1 MKHSDLNFYK
11 EKGEKITCLTA
22 YDASIAKL
30 IDDCGV
36 DVVLIGDS
44 LGMVIQGYKNTRSV
58 TMQDML
64 YHTEIVAN
72 SCQQALVI
80 ADMPFQSYDSS
91 ELALINAQNLVNVGA
106 DMVKIEGGQEHE
118 EVFRVLS
125 SNNINICGHLGLQ
138 PQKETESSEY
148 KIQGKDENSAE
159 LILSD
164 ALLLESL
171 GISSLVLECIPSAL
185 AKEVS
190 SKLNI
195 PTIGI
200 GAGKDCDG
208 QVLVCY
214 DMLGITQGKLPR
226 FVRNF
231 VSTEGTIP
239 LAISAFVKEVKA
251 GTFPSTSESY

>member
-1 MKHSDLNFYK
+1 MKHSDLKLFK
-11 EKGEKITCLTA
+11 ERGEKITCLTA

-30 IDDCGV
+30 IDDSGV
-36 DVVLIGDS
+36 DIVLIGDS
-44 LGMVIQGYKNTRSV
+44 LGMVIKGHHNTRSV
-58 TMQDML
+58 TMQDIL

-72 SCQQALVI
+72 SCQKALVI

-91 ELALINAQNLVNVGA
+91 ELALINAHNLINIGA

-125 SNNINICGHLGLQ
+125 SNNINVCGHLGLQ
-138 PQKETESSEY
+138 PQMVTDASEY
-148 KIQGKDENSAE
+148 KIQGKDENSAKI
-159 LILSD
+159 ILND
-164 ALLLESL
+164 ALLLDSL
-171 GISSLVLECIPSAL
+171 RVGALVLECVPSAL
-185 AKEVS
+185 AKKVS
-190 SKLNI
+190 SKISI

-208 QVLVCY
+208 QILVSY
-214 DMLGITQGKLPR
+214 DMLGVTQGKLPR

-231 VSTEGTIP
+231 LATEGTIP
-239 LAISAFVKEVKA
+239 IAINSFVKEVKA

>member
-1 MKHSDLNFYK
+1 MKYSDLILYK
-11 EKGEKITCLTA
+11 EKGEKIACLTA

-30 IDDCGV
+30 IDKCGV
-36 DVVLIGDS
+36 DVVLVGDS
-44 LGMVIQGYKNTRSV
+44 LGMVIKGHKNTRSV

-80 ADMPFQSYDSS
+80 ADMPFMSYDSS
-91 ELALINAQNLVNVGA
+91 ELALINAQNLVGAGA

-125 SNNINICGHLGLQ
+125 SNNINVCGHLGLQ
-138 PQKETESSEY
+138 PQMVINSSEY

-159 LILSD
+159 IILSD

-171 GISSLVLECIPSAL
+171 GVSSLVLECIPSAL
-185 AKEVS
+185 AREVS

-231 VSTEGTIP
+231 VATEGMIP
-239 LAISAFVKEVKA
+239 LAISAFVKEVKE

>member
-11 EKGEKITCLTA
+11 EQGEKITCLTA

-30 IDDCGV
+30 IDECGV

-91 ELALINAQNLVNVGA
+91 ELALTNAQNLVNAGA

-125 SNNINICGHLGLQ
+125 SNNINICGHLGFQ
-138 PQKETESSEY
+138 PQMVTESSEY
-148 KIQGKDENSAE
+148 KIQGKDKNSAE
-159 LILSD
+159 LILND

-231 VSTEGTIP
+231 VSSEGTIP

>member
-1 MKHSDLNFYK
+1 MKHSDLNLYK
-11 EKGEKITCLTA
+11 ENGEKIACLTA

-30 IDDCGV
+30 IDKCGV
-36 DVVLIGDS
+36 DAILIGDS
-44 LGMVIQGYKNTRSV
+44 LGMVIKGHENTRSV

-72 SCQQALVI
+72 SCKQALVI
-80 ADMPFQSYDSS
+80 ADMPFMSYMSS
-91 ELALINAQNLVNVGA
+91 ELALKNAQNLVNVGA

-118 EVFRVLS
+118 EVFRILS
-125 SNNINICGHLGLQ
+125 SNNINVCGHLGLQ
-138 PQKETESSEY
+138 PQMVTNSSEY
-148 KIQGKDENSAE
+148 KIQGKDEYSAGI
-159 LILSD
+159 ILND

-171 GISSLVLECIPSAL
+171 GVSVIVIECVPSTL

-190 SKLNI
+190 SKLGI

-208 QVLVCY
+208 QVLVSY

-231 VSTEGTIP
+231 VATEGMISM
-239 LAISAFVKEVKA
+239 AISSFVKEVKE
-251 GTFPSTSESY
+251 GTFPSTNESY

>member
-1 MKHSDLNFYK
+1 MKHSDLNLFK

-22 YDASIAKL
+22 YDASMAKL
-30 IDDCGV
+30 IDDSGV

-44 LGMVIQGYKNTRSV
+44 LGMVIQGCKNTRSV

-91 ELALINAQNLVNVGA
+91 ELALTNAQNLVNAGA
-106 DMVKIEGGQEHE
+106 YMVKIEGGLEHE

-125 SNNINICGHLGLQ
+125 SNNINVCGHLGLQ
-138 PQKETESSEY
+138 PQKVADSSEY
-148 KIQGKDENSAE
+148 KIQGKDEDSAK

-239 LAISAFVKEVKA
+239 LAIKAFVKEVKG

>member
-1 MKHSDLNFYK
+1 MKHSDLILYK
-11 EKGEKITCLTA
+11 EKGEKIACLTA

-30 IDDCGV
+30 IDKCGV
-36 DVVLIGDS
+36 DAVLIGDS
-44 LGMVIQGYKNTRSV
+44 LGMVIKGCKNTRSV

-80 ADMPFQSYDSS
+80 ADMPFMSYDSS
-91 ELALINAQNLVNVGA
+91 ELALINAQNLVGAGA

-125 SNNINICGHLGLQ
+125 SNNINVCGHLGLQ
-138 PQKETESSEY
+138 PQMVINSSEY

-159 LILSD
+159 IILSD

-171 GISSLVLECIPSAL
+171 GVSSLVLECIPSAL
-185 AKEVS
+185 AREVS

-231 VSTEGTIP
+231 VATEGMIP
-239 LAISAFVKEVKA
+239 LAISAFVKEVKE

>member
-1 MKHSDLNFYK
+1 MKHSDLNLFK
-11 EKGEKITCLTA
+11 EMGEKITCLTA
-22 YDASIAKL
+22 YDSSIAKL

-44 LGMVIQGYKNTRSV
+44 LGMVIQGHKNTRSV
-58 TMQDML
+58 KMQDML

-72 SCQQALVI
+72 SCKQALVI

-138 PQKETESSEY
+138 PQMVTKPSEY
-148 KIQGKDENSAE
+148 KIQGKDKNSAE
-159 LILSD
+159 LILND

-190 SKLNI
+190 SRLNI

-214 DMLGITQGKLPR
+214 DMLGITQGKVPR

-231 VSTEGTIP
+231 VSTEGTVP

-251 GTFPSTSESY
+251 GTFPTTSESY

>member
-1 MKHSDLNFYK
+1 MKHSDLNLYK
-11 EKGEKITCLTA
+11 EKGEKIACLTA
-22 YDASIAKL
+22 YDASMAKL

-36 DVVLIGDS
+36 DVILIGDS
-44 LGMVIQGYKNTRSV
+44 LGMVIKGHQNTRSV

-72 SCQQALVI
+72 SSQKALLI

-91 ELALINAQNLVNVGA
+91 ELALINAQNLVNAGA

-125 SNNINICGHLGLQ
+125 SNNINVCGHLGLQ
-138 PQKETESSEY
+138 PQMLTDASEY
-148 KIQGKDENSAE
+148 KIQGKDENSAK
-159 LILSD
+159 IIIND

-171 GISSLVLECIPSAL
+171 GVSSLVLECVPSVL
-185 AKEVS
+185 AKKVT
-190 SKLNI
+190 SKLSI

-208 QVLVCY
+208 QVLVSY

-231 VSTEGTIP
+231 VATEGLIP
-239 LAISAFVKEVKA
+239 MAISAFVKEVKE
-251 GTFPSTSESY
+251 GTFPSTSETY

>member
-1 MKHSDLNFYK
+1 M
-11 EKGEKITCLTA
+11 
-22 YDASIAKL
+22 
-30 IDDCGV
+30 

-44 LGMVIQGYKNTRSV
+44 LGMVIQGHKNTRSV
-58 TMQDML
+58 NIQDML

-72 SCQQALVI
+72 FCQQALVI
-80 ADMPFQSYDSS
+80 ADMPFQSYESG
-91 ELALINAQNLVNVGA
+91 ELALKNAQNLVNSGA

-138 PQKETESSEY
+138 PQMVTDSSKY
-148 KIQGKDENSAE
+148 KIQGKDENSAQ

-185 AKEVS
+185 AKEIS

-200 GAGKDCDG
+200 GAGKYCDG

-231 VSTEGTIP
+231 MSTEGTIP

>member
-80 ADMPFQSYDSS
+80 ADMPFQSYDSG
-91 ELALINAQNLVNVGA
+91 ELALINAQNLVNAGA

-125 SNNINICGHLGLQ
+125 SSNINICGHLGLQ
-138 PQKETESSEY
+138 PQRVADSSEY

>member
-1 MKHSDLNFYK
+1 MKHSDLNLFK
-11 EKGEKITCLTA
+11 AKGEKITCLTA
-22 YDASIAKL
+22 YDSSIAKL
-30 IDDCGV
+30 IDNCGV

-44 LGMVIQGYKNTRSV
+44 LGMVIQGHKNTRLV

-80 ADMPFQSYDSS
+80 ADMPFQSYDSG
-91 ELALINAQNLVNVGA
+91 ELALINAQNLVNAGA

-138 PQKETESSEY
+138 PQMVTESSEY
-148 KIQGKDENSAE
+148 KIQGKDKNSAE
-159 LILSD
+159 LILND

-190 SKLNI
+190 SRLNI

-251 GTFPSTSESY
+251 GTFPTTSEGY